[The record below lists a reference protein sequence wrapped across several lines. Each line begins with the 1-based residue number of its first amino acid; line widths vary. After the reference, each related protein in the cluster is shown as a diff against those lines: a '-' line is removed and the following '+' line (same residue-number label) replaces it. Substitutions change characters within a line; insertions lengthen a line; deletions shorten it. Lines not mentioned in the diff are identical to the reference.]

1 MENHVDLQNQTPKL
15 GEGDTL
21 PPRRFSMELPQ
32 GLLASL
38 AISPEAA
45 DFFASLDTATR
56 GQIVSYV
63 QATVTGEEARARI
76 RAAMDGLEAGRLD
89 FLQAG
94 PVS

>member
-63 QATVTGEEARARI
+63 EARARI
-76 RAAMDGLEAGRLD
+76 RAAMAGLEAGRLD